1 MTALAGRLRAAAW
14 LGWQVES
21 NWVDPALFVIYS
33 VVQPLARAMI
43 LAGMYWAVRGH
54 AVAAPAFAALYVGN
68 AFHIYVQQVLVGMGW
83 VIVEER
89 EEFETLKYVVASPVG
104 LIVYLGGRASVKL
117 VLATVSLLLTL
128 AIGWW
133 LVGVRWD
140 WSLVRWLPLL
150 ATWAIGLVAVVNLG
164 FLVAGFALLLP
175 RIAINLNESLVV
187 ALYLFC
193 GVIFPI
199 DLLPRWLQDFAM
211 ALQFTWWYEGVRRF
225 LLGHGASARLSHVG
239 DAALLALLVVT
250 TLVFTLVA
258 RRGFHA
264 LELRARRLGRIDQT
278 TNF

>member
-1 MTALAGRLRAAAW
+1 MTALVGRLRAAAW

-43 LAGMYWAVRGH
+43 LAGMYWAVRGRT
-54 AVAAPAFAALYVGN
+54 VAAPAFAALFVGN

-104 LIVYLGGRASVKL
+104 LLVYLSGRASVKL
-117 VLATVSLLLTL
+117 VLATVSLLLTM

-140 WSLVRWLPLL
+140 WTGVRWLPLL
-150 ATWAIGLVAVVNLG
+150 VTWAVGLVAVVNLG

-199 DLLPRWLQDFAM
+199 DLLPAWLQAFAM
-211 ALQFTWWYEGVRRF
+211 ALPFTWWYEGLRRF
-225 LLGHGASARLSHVG
+225 LLGHGASTRLSHVP
-239 DAALLALLVVT
+239 DATLLALLLLT
-250 TLVFTLVA
+250 TLVFTLIA
-258 RRGFHA
+258 RRGFRA